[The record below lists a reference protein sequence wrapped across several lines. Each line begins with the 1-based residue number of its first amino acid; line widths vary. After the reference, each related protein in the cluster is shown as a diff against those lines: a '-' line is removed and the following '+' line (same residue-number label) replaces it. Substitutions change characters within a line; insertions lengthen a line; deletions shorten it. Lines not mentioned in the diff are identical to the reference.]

1 MNFQGTKYP
10 FDIIYEDN
18 HLIVVNKEAGLL
30 VQGDHTGDKSLPDYI
45 KQYLKEKHNKPGAV
59 FCGVIHRIDR
69 PVSGLVVLAK
79 TSKALERM
87 NKLVRTRD
95 FHKTYW
101 AIVKRRPHPKEGKL
115 THWLV
120 KDGKKNKTTAFDEDL
135 GDGKKSELSYSVIGK
150 LNDHFLVEVRPITGR
165 PHQIRV
171 QLSHVGSPI
180 RGDVR
185 YGFKK
190 LNPDRRSINLHAKEL
205 HFIHPVK
212 KESMHFKAPLPVDDF
227 WQQYDT
233 LDSIKSRDIKQI
245 LNKNLNL

>member
-1 MNFQGTKYP
+1 MNFNGTKYP
-10 FDIIYEDN
+10 FDVVYEDN
-18 HLIVVNKEAGLL
+18 HLIVINKEAGLL
-30 VQGDHTGDKSLPDYI
+30 VQGDKTKDQSLPDYV

-59 FCGVIHRIDR
+59 FCGVIHRLDR

-95 FHKTYW
+95 FYKTYW
-101 AIVKRRPHPKEGKL
+101 AIVKKCPYPKEARL
-115 THWLV
+115 THWLI
-120 KDGKKNKTTAFDEDL
+120 KDGSKNTSTAYDEDP
-135 GDGKKSELSYSVIGK
+135 GGAKKSELSYKAIGK
-150 LNDHFLVEVRPITGR
+150 LNDHWLVEVRPTTGR

-171 QLSHVGSPI
+171 QLAKIGCPI

-190 LNPDRRSINLHAKEL
+190 LNPDRKSINLHAKEL

-212 KESMHFKAPLPVDDF
+212 KESMHFKAPLPDDEF
-227 WQQYDT
+227 WQQYGT
-233 LDSIKSRDIKQI
+233 LDSIKNREIKEV
-245 LNKNLNL
+245 LK

>member
-1 MNFQGTKYP
+1 MRFNGSNYP
-10 FDIIYEDN
+10 FDVVYEDN

-30 VQGDHTGDKSLPDYI
+30 VQGDKTGDRALPDYV

-101 AIVKRRPHPKEGKL
+101 AIVKKCPYPKEGRL
-115 THWLV
+115 VHWLRKDTV
-120 KDGKKNKTTAFDEDL
+120 KNTTTAFDEDP
-135 GDGKKSELSYSVIGK
+135 GDAKKSELSYVAVGK
-150 LNDHFLVEVRPITGR
+150 LNDHWLVEVRPITGR

-171 QLSHVGSPI
+171 QLAKIGCPI

-190 LNPDRRSINLHAKEL
+190 LNPDRQSINLHAKEL

-212 KESMHFKAPLPVDDF
+212 KESMHFKAPLPNDDF
-227 WQQYDT
+227 WQQFGT
-233 LDSIKSRDIKQI
+233 LDTIKSREIKHV
-245 LNKNLNL
+245 LK

>member
-1 MNFQGTKYP
+1 MHYNGTQYP
-10 FDIIYEDN
+10 FDVVYEDN

-30 VQGDHTGDKSLPDYI
+30 VQGDKTGDKSLPDYI
-45 KQYLKEKHNKPGAV
+45 KQYIKEKDNKPGAV

-101 AIVKRRPHPKEGKL
+101 AIVKKCPYPKEGKL
-115 THWLV
+115 IHWLRKDTV
-120 KDGKKNKTTAFDEDL
+120 KNTTTAFEEDP
-135 GDGKKSELSYSVIGK
+135 GDAKKSELTYTAIGK
-150 LNDHFLVEVRPITGR
+150 LNDHWLTEIRPITGR

-171 QLSHVGSPI
+171 QLAKIGCPI

-190 LNPDRRSINLHAKEL
+190 LNPDRKSINLHAKEL

-212 KESMHFKAPLPVDDF
+212 KESMHFKAPLPNDDF
-227 WQQYDT
+227 WQQFGT
-233 LDSIKSRDIKQI
+233 LDTIKSREIKHV
-245 LNKNLNL
+245 LK

>member
-1 MNFQGTKYP
+1 MEFQGVKYP
-10 FDIIYEDN
+10 FDVVYEDN
-18 HLIVVNKEAGLL
+18 HLIVVNKEAGVL
-30 VQGDHTGDKSLPDYI
+30 VQGDHTGDKSLPDYV
-45 KQYLKEKHNKPGAV
+45 KQYLKDKYKKEGNV

-101 AIVKRRPHPKEGKL
+101 AIVKKRPHPKEAKL
-115 THWLV
+115 THWLI
-120 KDGKKNKTTAFDEDL
+120 KDGRKNKTTAYDEETD
-135 GDGKKSELSYSVIGK
+135 DAKRSELSYKVLGK

-171 QLSHVGSPI
+171 QLSTIGSPI

-190 LNPDRRSINLHAKEL
+190 LNPNKRSINLHAKEL
-205 HFIHPVK
+205 HFTHPVK
-212 KESMHFKAPLPVDDF
+212 KENMHFRAPLPPDDF
-227 WQQYDT
+227 WQQFGT
-233 LDSIKSRDIKQI
+233 LDNIKNRDIKQI
-245 LNKNLNL
+245 LK

>member
-1 MNFQGTKYP
+1 MQFNDVTYP

-18 HLIVVNKEAGLL
+18 HLIVVNKEAGVL
-30 VQGDHTGDKSLPDYI
+30 VQGDHTKDKSLPDYV
-45 KQYLKEKHNKPGAV
+45 KDYLKEKYNKQGNI

-87 NKLVRTRD
+87 NKIVRSRD
-95 FHKTYW
+95 FYKTYW
-101 AIVKRRPHPKEGKL
+101 AIVKKKPHPAQGKL
-115 THWLV
+115 LHWLK
-120 KDGKKNKTTAFDEDL
+120 KDTRKNTTAAFEEETDDA
-135 GDGKKSELSYSVIGK
+135 KRSELSYKWLGK
-150 LNDHFLVEVRPITGR
+150 LNDHHLIEVRPITGR

-171 QLSHVGSPI
+171 QLSTIGSPI

-205 HFIHPVK
+205 HFVHPVK
-212 KESMHFKAPLPVDDF
+212 KEKMHFRAPLPENDF
-227 WQQYDT
+227 WIQFDT
-233 LDSIKSRDIKQI
+233 LDEIKNRDINQI
-245 LNKNLNL
+245 L

>member
-1 MNFQGTKYP
+1 MEFNGINYP
-10 FDIIYEDN
+10 FDIVYEDN
-18 HLIVVNKEAGLL
+18 HLIVVNKESGVL
-30 VQGDHTGDKSLPDYI
+30 VQGDHTGDRALPDYI
-45 KQYLKEKHNKPGAV
+45 KQYLKDKYNKLGNV

-87 NKLVRTRD
+87 NKIVRTRD

-101 AIVKRRPHPKEGKL
+101 AVTKKGPHPKQGKL
-115 THWLV
+115 THWLK
-120 KDGKKNKTTAFDEDL
+120 KDERRNTTTAFEDEV
-135 GDGKKSELSYSVIGK
+135 DGAKRSELSYKWLGK
-150 LNDHFLVEVRPITGR
+150 LNDHHLIEVRPITGR

-171 QLSHVGSPI
+171 QLSQIGSPI

-190 LNPDRRSINLHAKEL
+190 VNPDKRSINLHAKEL

-212 KESMHFKAPLPVDDF
+212 KEKMHFRAPLPQNEF

-233 LDSIKSRDIKQI
+233 LDTIKNRDINQI
-245 LNKNLNL
+245 L